1 MLTRRAPLERHTPLV
16 ATTGLA
22 RTTGLNRNP
31 FPAVVAAPQRR
42 ITAARSKPV
51 APVLRASL
59 LERCGSLCES
69 CGLPLPEKGWHA
81 HHRLRAA
88 HGRIDSLSN
97 LVALHPHCH
106 VQAPGS
112 VHQETGWALDRGL
125 LVPSTTIPT
134 VEPLWLPDGRKVW
147 LTDTTPVYLAEPE
160 AVAA

>member
-1 MLTRRAPLERHTPLV
+1 MNRSKPLERHTPIV

-22 RTTGLNRNP
+22 RTTGLNRTP
-31 FPAVVAAPQRR
+31 FPTVVAAPQRR
-42 ITAARSKPV
+42 IAAARSKPV

-59 LERCGSLCES
+59 LERSSGACES

-81 HHRLRAA
+81 HHRLRVA

-125 LVPSTTIPT
+125 LVPSTTIPA

-147 LTDTTPVYLAEPE
+147 LTDTAAVYLDVPP